1 MKFGANFQCMIEELG
16 ERKTVL
22 HSYSP
27 GYKLLFH
34 INYASD
40 GHIQNASLYKDI
52 KHIVTIKNKMNL
64 F

>member
-1 MKFGANFQCMIEELG
+1 MKSGASFQCVIEELG
-16 ERKTVL
+16 GRKTVL

-34 INYASD
+34 INCASD

-52 KHIVTIKNKMNL
+52 KHIVIIKNKMDP